1 MSFYRTDQVASTIL
15 VIDNDPLM
23 LTAIG
28 SVLDMQGHRCVLARN
43 EVMSLDS
50 IAKNQFDVIVL
61 SIDQLQRGCD
71 FAAKLRGPQHISD
84 GQQPANRDVPIIFLV
99 PELSADWLPKLAAC
113 GGVFSLLKPIDPYA
127 LIDLV
132 EKALWMPHVAQG
144 RSGVPAAHL
153 SMQNDWIKL
162 SD

>member
-1 MSFYRTDQVASTIL
+1 MSFYRTDQVASSVL

-43 EVMSLDS
+43 EVMALDS
-50 IAKNQFDVIVL
+50 ITKHQFDVIVL

-71 FAAKLRGPQHISD
+71 FAAKLRSAEGQAD
-84 GQQPANRDVPIIFLV
+84 GRQAVNRDVPIVFLV
-99 PELSADWLPKLAAC
+99 PELSSTWQPKLAAC
-113 GGVFSLLKPIDPYA
+113 GGVFSLLQPVDPYS

-132 EKALWMPHVAQG
+132 EKALWMPHLAKG
-144 RSGVPAAHL
+144 RNEAPAAHL
-153 SMQNDWIKL
+153 SMQKDWVKL

>member
-1 MSFYRTDQVASTIL
+1 MSFYRTDPVASTIL
-15 VIDNDPLM
+15 VIDHDPLM

-71 FAAKLRGPQHISD
+71 FAAKLRVAQDAPNG
-84 GQQPANRDVPIIFLV
+84 GQTLNRDVPIIFLV
-99 PELSADWLPKLAAC
+99 PELSGEWLPKLAAC
-113 GGVFSLLKPIDPYA
+113 GGVFSLLKPIDPYS

-144 RSGVPAAHL
+144 RSGAPAAHL
-153 SMQNDWIKL
+153 SRQNDWIKL

>member
-99 PELSADWLPKLAAC
+99 PLSCRLTGCPSLPHVGAC
-113 GGVFSLLKPIDPYA
+113 LVCSSLLT
-127 LIDLV
+127 LT
-132 EKALWMPHVAQG
+132 
-144 RSGVPAAHL
+144 R
-153 SMQNDWIKL
+153 
-162 SD
+162 